1 MGPMTAHLL
10 IAGGGI
16 GALAAALAACRAGCS
31 VQLFEQAA
39 AFSEV
44 GAGLQLGPNATRI
57 LQAWGLGPALDA
69 VAAFPERIVARSST
83 SGRELACLP
92 LGQQAVQRYGA
103 PYATAHRRD
112 LHAILL
118 QAVRAQTGA
127 QLHLGSAVAGF
138 QESMHGVR
146 LQLKDGR
153 QADGDALIGADG
165 LWSRVREQALADGR
179 AQPTG
184 HLAYRALI
192 ARADLPAALRAHEV
206 SVWLG
211 ARQHV
216 VAYPVRGGE
225 WLNVVVIVQGAASQG
240 LTGWDDV
247 GAAADVRQAL
257 ANCCSTLQDL
267 AQAAPSWGRW
277 SLADRAPMAGAAQ
290 MAAGRIALLGD
301 AAHPMRPFLAQGA
314 AMAIEDAAE
323 LGAALAAQR
332 AGQADIPAALARYA
346 GQRWQRAARVQ
357 ARSRRNGQIFHL
369 SGPMQWARNAALGLM
384 GHRLMDLPWLYRGTA
399 R

>member
-1 MGPMTAHLL
+1 MTAHLL

-57 LQAWGLGPALDA
+57 LQAWGLGASLDG
-69 VAAFPERIVARSST
+69 VAAFPERIVARSSN
-83 SGRELACLP
+83 SGRELAHLP

-103 PYATAHRRD
+103 PYATLHRRD

-118 QAVRAQTGA
+118 QAVQPQIGA
-127 QLHLGSAVAGF
+127 RLHLGSAVAGF
-138 QESMHGVR
+138 KESVQAVQ
-146 LQLKDGR
+146 LQLGDGQ
-153 QADGDALIGADG
+153 QAEGDALIGADG
-165 LWSRVREQALADGR
+165 LWSQVREQALADGR

-184 HLAYRALI
+184 HLAYRTLI
-192 ARADLPAALRAHEV
+192 ARADLPAALRANEV

-216 VAYPVRGGE
+216 VAYPVRGGDL
-225 WLNVVVIVQGAASQG
+225 LNLVVIVQGAASQG

-257 ANCCSTLQDL
+257 ANCCGPLQDL

-277 SLADRAPMAGAAQ
+277 SLCDRAPIAGAAQ
-290 MAAGRIALLGD
+290 MAGGRIALLGD

-323 LGAALAAQR
+323 LGQVLKDLPDPQR
-332 AGQADIPAALARYA
+332 DLPAALTQYA
-346 GQRWQRAARVQ
+346 QQRWQRAARVQ

-369 SGPMQWARNAALGLM
+369 DGPMRLGRDVALRALGA
-384 GHRLMDLPWLYRGTA
+384 RLMDLPWLYGYRA
-399 R
+399 A

>member
-1 MGPMTAHLL
+1 MTAHLL

-57 LQAWGLGPALDA
+57 LQAWGLGASLDG
-69 VAAFPERIVARSST
+69 VAAFPERIVARSSNC
-83 SGRELACLP
+83 GRELARLP

-103 PYATAHRRD
+103 PYATLHRRD

-118 QAVRAQTGA
+118 QAVQPQIGA
-127 QLHLGSAVAGF
+127 RLHLGSAVAGF
-138 QESMHGVR
+138 KESVQAVQ
-146 LQLKDGR
+146 LQLGDGQ
-153 QADGDALIGADG
+153 QAEGDALIGADG
-165 LWSRVREQALADGR
+165 LWSQVREQALADGR

-184 HLAYRALI
+184 HLAYRTLI
-192 ARADLPAALRAHEV
+192 ARADLPAALRANEV

-216 VAYPVRGGE
+216 VAYPVRGGDL
-225 WLNVVVIVQGAASQG
+225 LNLVVIVQGAASQG

-257 ANCCSTLQDL
+257 ANCCGPLQDL

-277 SLADRAPMAGAAQ
+277 SLCDRAPIAGAAQ
-290 MAAGRIALLGD
+290 MAGGRIALLGD

-314 AMAIEDAAE
+314 AMALEDAAA
-323 LGAALAAQR
+323 LGQVLKDLPDPQR
-332 AGQADIPAALARYA
+332 DLPAALTQYA
-346 GQRWQRAARVQ
+346 QQRWQRAARVQ

-369 SGPMQWARNAALGLM
+369 DGPMRLGRDVALRALGA
-384 GHRLMDLPWLYRGTA
+384 RLMDLPWLYGYRA
-399 R
+399 A

>member
-1 MGPMTAHLL
+1 MKAHLL

-31 VQLFEQAA
+31 VQLFEQAG

-83 SGRELACLP
+83 SGRELAGLP

-118 QAVRAQTGA
+118 QAVQAQTGA

-138 QESMHGVR
+138 QESVQAVQ

-153 QADGDALIGADG
+153 HAQGDALIGADG

-216 VAYPVRGGE
+216 VAYPVRGGQ
-225 WLNVVVIVQGAASQG
+225 WLNVVVIVQGAASQE
-240 LTGWDDV
+240 LPGWDDV
-247 GAAADVRQAL
+247 GATADVRQAL
-257 ANCCSTLQDL
+257 ANCCSTLQAL
-267 AQAAPSWGRW
+267 AEAAPSWGRW
-277 SLADRAPMAGAAQ
+277 SLYDRAPLSSAAQ

-314 AMAIEDAAE
+314 AMALEDAAE
-323 LGAALAAQR
+323 LGAALAALG
-332 AGQADIPAALARYA
+332 ASQADIPAALAHYA

-369 SGPMQWARNAALGLM
+369 DGPLQWARNAALGLM
-384 GHRLMDLPWLYRGTA
+384 GHRLMDLPWLYGHRGTL
-399 R
+399 

>member
-1 MGPMTAHLL
+1 LIRAVKAHLL

-31 VQLFEQAA
+31 VQLFEQTA

-57 LQAWGLGPALDA
+57 LQAWGLGAALDG

-92 LGQQAVQRYGA
+92 QQALQRYGA
-103 PYATAHRRD
+103 PYATLHRRD

-118 QAVRAQTGA
+118 QAVQTQAAA
-127 QLHLGSAVAGF
+127 QLHLGSAVDRF
-138 QESMHGVR
+138 EESVQAVQ
-146 LQLKDGR
+146 LQLMDGR
-153 QADGDALIGADG
+153 QAQGDALIGADG

-184 HLAYRALI
+184 HLAYRTLI

-211 ARQHV
+211 VRQHV
-216 VAYPVRGGE
+216 VAYPVRGGQ
-225 WLNVVVIVQGAASQG
+225 WLNLVVIVQGAASQE
-240 LTGWDDV
+240 LPGWDDV

-257 ANCCSTLQDL
+257 ANCCSTLQAL
-267 AQAAPSWGRW
+267 AEAAPSWGRW
-277 SLADRAPMAGAAQ
+277 SLYDRAPLSSAAQ
-290 MAAGRIALLGD
+290 MAGGRIALLGD

-314 AMAIEDAAE
+314 AMAIEDATE
-323 LGAALAAQR
+323 LGAALAMQR
-332 AGQADIPAALARYA
+332 AGQVDITAALAHYA
-346 GQRWQRAARVQ
+346 QQRWQRAARVQ
-357 ARSRRNGQIFHL
+357 ARARRNGQIFHL
-369 SGPMQWARNAALGLM
+369 AGPLRLARNIALQLAGS
-384 GHRLMDLPWLYRGTA
+384 RLMDLPWLYGHGR
-399 R
+399 

>member
-1 MGPMTAHLL
+1 VKAHLL

-31 VQLFEQAA
+31 VQLFEQAG

-92 LGQQAVQRYGA
+92 QHAVQRYGA

-118 QAVRAQTGA
+118 QALQAQTGA
-127 QLHLGSAVAGF
+127 QLHLGSAVADF
-138 QESMHGVR
+138 QESVQAVQ
-146 LQLKDGR
+146 LQLTDGR
-153 QADGDALIGADG
+153 QAQGDALIGADG

-184 HLAYRALI
+184 HLAYRTLI
-192 ARADLPAALRAHEV
+192 ARADLPAAMRANEV

-216 VAYPVRGGE
+216 VAYPVRGGQ
-225 WLNVVVIVQGAASQG
+225 WLNVVVIVQGAASQE
-240 LTGWDDV
+240 LPGWDDV
-247 GAAADVRQAL
+247 GATADVRQAL
-257 ANCCSTLQDL
+257 ANCCSTLQAL
-267 AQAAPSWGRW
+267 AEAAPSWGRW
-277 SLADRAPMAGAAQ
+277 SLYDRAPLSSAAQ

-314 AMAIEDAAE
+314 AMALEDAAE
-323 LGAALAAQR
+323 LGAALAAPG
-332 AGQADIPAALARYA
+332 ASQADIPAALAHYA

-369 SGPMQWARNAALGLM
+369 AGPLQWARNAALGLM
-384 GHRLMDLPWLYRGTA
+384 GHRLMDLPWLYGHRGTL
-399 R
+399 

>member
-1 MGPMTAHLL
+1 LIRAVKAHLL

-16 GALAAALAACRAGCS
+16 GALAAAFAACRAGCS
-31 VQLFEQAA
+31 VQLFEQAG

-57 LQAWGLGPALDA
+57 LQAWGLGAALDG

-92 LGQQAVQRYGA
+92 QQALQRYGA
-103 PYATAHRRD
+103 PYATLHRRD

-118 QAVRAQTGA
+118 QAVQTQAAA
-127 QLHLGSAVAGF
+127 QLHLGSAVDRF
-138 QESMHGVR
+138 EESVQAVQ
-146 LQLKDGR
+146 LQFKNGR
-153 QADGDALIGADG
+153 QAQGDALIGADG

-184 HLAYRALI
+184 HLAYRTLI
-192 ARADLPAALRAHEV
+192 AYADLPAALRANEV

-211 ARQHV
+211 VRQHV
-216 VAYPVRGGE
+216 VAYPVRGGQ
-225 WLNVVVIVQGAASQG
+225 WLNLVVIVQGAASQE
-240 LTGWDDV
+240 LPGWDDV

-257 ANCCSTLQDL
+257 ANCCSTLQAL
-267 AQAAPSWGRW
+267 AEAAPSWGRW
-277 SLADRAPMAGAAQ
+277 TLYDRAPLSSAAQ
-290 MAAGRIALLGD
+290 MAGGRIALLGD

-314 AMAIEDAAE
+314 AMAIEDAAD
-323 LGAALAAQR
+323 LGAALAMQR
-332 AGQADIPAALARYA
+332 AGQVDITAALAQYA
-346 GQRWQRAARVQ
+346 QQRWQRAARVQ

-369 SGPMQWARNAALGLM
+369 AGPLRLARNTALQLAGS
-384 GHRLMDLPWLYRGTA
+384 RLMDLPWLYGHGR
-399 R
+399 

>member
-1 MGPMTAHLL
+1 MKAHLL

-31 VQLFEQAA
+31 VQLFEQAG

-92 LGQQAVQRYGA
+92 QHAVQRYGA

-118 QAVRAQTGA
+118 QALQAQTGA

-138 QESMHGVR
+138 QESVQAVQ

-153 QADGDALIGADG
+153 QAQGDALIGADG

-184 HLAYRALI
+184 HLAYRTLI
-192 ARADLPAALRAHEV
+192 ARADLPAAMRANEV

-216 VAYPVRGGE
+216 VAYPVRGGQ
-225 WLNVVVIVQGAASQG
+225 WLNVVVIVQGAASQE
-240 LTGWDDV
+240 LPGWDDA
-247 GAAADVRQAL
+247 GATADVRQAL
-257 ANCCSTLQDL
+257 ANCCSTLQAL
-267 AQAAPSWGRW
+267 AEAAPSWGRW
-277 SLADRAPMAGAAQ
+277 SLYDRAPLSSAAQ

-314 AMAIEDAAE
+314 AMALEDAAE
-323 LGAALAAQR
+323 LGAALAALGASQT
-332 AGQADIPAALARYA
+332 DIPAALAHYA

-357 ARSRRNGQIFHL
+357 ARSQRNGQIFHL
-369 SGPMQWARNAALGLM
+369 AGPLQWARNAALGLM
-384 GHRLMDLPWLYRGTA
+384 GHRLMDLPWLYGHRGTL
-399 R
+399 